1 MCLKS
6 LQISYTDISNSLKQ
20 FHLAALLG
28 WQDVRQRYRRSVLG
42 PFWLTVSMGVMIGT
56 IGVVFGQIFNSPM
69 QDFLPFLSI
78 GLVLWNFIS
87 TSITEGCVGFI
98 SSEAIIKQLPIPLF
112 IHILRLMWRNIII
125 LAHNIVIFPIVLI
138 FYHKEI
144 SWIPLISIPGFFLL
158 FLNVIWMV
166 LFLSVL
172 CARYRDLPQIVA
184 SLLLVMFYLTPI
196 MWMPS
201 LLPQQNTNVKLL
213 ILNPFFHLMEI
224 VKAPLLGNLPSILNW
239 KVSIIL
245 GVFGWLVTMFMYG
258 HYKRRIAYWL

>member
-1 MCLKS
+1 
-6 LQISYTDISNSLKQ
+6 
-20 FHLAALLG
+20 
-28 WQDVRQRYRRSVLG
+28 
-42 PFWLTVSMGVMIGT
+42 
-56 IGVVFGQIFNSPM
+56 
-69 QDFLPFLSI
+69 
-78 GLVLWNFIS
+78 
-87 TSITEGCVGFI
+87 
-98 SSEAIIKQLPIPLF
+98 
-112 IHILRLMWRNIII
+112 
-125 LAHNIVIFPIVLI
+125 
-138 FYHKEI
+138 
-144 SWIPLISIPGFFLL
+144 
-158 FLNVIWMV
+158 MV